1 MRATGATIVQRDV
14 YNGGGGGGGGDIA
27 VDGVVDG
34 LGRMLE
40 TSLRMDGY
48 IREREERRDEH

>member
-1 MRATGATIVQRDV
+1 VQRDV
-14 YNGGGGGGGGDIA
+14 YNVGGGGGGGDVVV

-40 TSLRMDGY
+40 TSSRMDGY
-48 IREREERRDEH
+48 IRERGERG